1 MVWRIILRSTLNKRL
16 LPDLDSRDKIER
28 DGLRR
33 YGFEVIAA
41 TSRDLSN
48 MLVGSADRGGRV
60 TLGAPLVSANT
71 EVDTERT
78 LSRHLLTLLSGVP
91 TPHRDVKV
99 PRVASGAALLECI
112 RTIAWYVRGICGPS
126 QRESIQQ
133 DLIVMIV
140 SLLIVKLHLYI
151 YTAPLLIIH

>member
-1 MVWRIILRSTLNKRL
+1 MVWRMILRSTFIKRL

-33 YGFEVIAA
+33 YGFEVMAA

-60 TLGAPLVSANT
+60 TLGAPLVSANI

-112 RTIAWYVRGICGPS
+112 RTISWYVRGICGPS
-126 QRESIQQ
+126 HRESIQQ